1 MSEENKD
8 GKAAEPNDWAKHW
21 KPKDFPSPSPFAE
34 AVVPSDEQLDTAI
47 NQSLESPEVDAAL
60 ANVAAEA
67 EDDAQLDA
75 ALNEML
81 TTPEVNAMLENVAAD
96 AIEDTKNDPAK
107 GKPFDPTSTFSGWS
121 SPDITGP
128 VSYVTVRE
136 FDEFKARITAA
147 FKHAGFKF

>member
-8 GKAAEPNDWAKHW
+8 GQAAEPNDWAKHW
-21 KPKDFPSPSPFAE
+21 KPKDFPYPSPFAE

-47 NQSLESPEVDAAL
+47 TQSLESPEVGAAL

-96 AIEDTKNDPAK
+96 AVEDVGQQQNRVGVQNLRLPMPPEVADALLFQTLVQRLDA
-107 GKPFDPTSTFSGWS
+107 F
-121 SPDITGP
+121 
-128 VSYVTVRE
+128 E
-136 FDEFKARITAA
+136 ARVEKA